1 MLALFSL
8 LGPLFSLLA
17 ASCAFV
23 GRFWFMLVVFFAFWV
38 APGPI
43 LERPGTI
50 LEVRNLIF
58 RGFVARA
65 GLQCENIAHVQK
77 PPFVYVF
84 AWFLHIA
91 SSVLKPKNDTKSFP
105 KPFEQ
110 SSLQKLRKKRVLGW
124 ILEGSGALLAVSG
137 PAFVH
142 SWPAPGLSGVL
153 LGRLLGTSGALLA
166 ASWPRWGASGPH
178 FGSQERPKPRF

>member
-1 MLALFSL
+1 ML
-8 LGPLFSLLA
+8 
-17 ASCAFV
+17 FV
-23 GRFWFMLVVFFAFWV
+23 FLTFRA
-38 APGPI
+38 APGQI

-50 LEVRNLIF
+50 LERPHRRF
-58 RGFVARA
+58 SMFCRARTQA
-65 GLQCENIAHVQK
+65 RRK
-77 PPFVYVF
+77 PSACVKTIVF
-84 AWFLHIA
+84 PRFLHGFYTSQVLC
-91 SSVLKPKNDTKSFP
+91 SSQKNDTKSFP

-124 ILEGSGALLAVSG
+124 ILEGSGVLLGVPG

-153 LGRLLGTSGALLA
+153 LGRLSGTSGALLA
-166 ASWPRWGASGPH
+166 VSWPRWGASGPH